1 MTVVWIVKAV
11 KKWCEEHGDLD
22 CYDEASKRFGRW
34 IHSASYGS
42 CFELSER
49 VEKYLGSRGDPILL
63 LKFFCGAIETEL
75 EYDEQTY
82 RLLKDALRYLAE
94 TSEETIIRSHA
105 KALIELITVA
115 ESLKSGIMCSG

>member
-11 KKWCEEHGDLD
+11 KKWCEEHEDLD
-22 CYDEASKRFGRW
+22 WYDEASRRFGRW

-42 CFELSER
+42 CSELSER
-49 VEKYLGSRGDPILL
+49 VEKYLGSRGDPIVL

-82 RLLKDALRYLAE
+82 GLLKDALRHLAE